1 MRALLA
7 LTVFGGGGAHAT
19 LAPAL
24 GIHGVTPDLPL
35 IVVVLLALR
44 QGPEFGC
51 VAGFAAGLL
60 QDATGGGLIG
70 VQALTKAVIGFAMGA
85 AGSRLAVTQPLVQVP
100 GLVILTVAEGLARF
114 ALLKVFHFPAT
125 FGDVM
130 LYVVL
135 PQALYNG
142 FLGAALVVALTC
154 VESLRARAA
163 LASPREPRL
172 RPPPH
177 ARAPRR
183 RAAAHPGDDG
193 RGHVCVCRHQR

>member
-7 LTVFGGGGAHAT
+7 LTVFGGGVAHAT

-70 VQALTKAVIGFAMGA
+70 VQALTKAVIGFTMGA

-100 GLVILTVAEGLARF
+100 GLVLLTVAEGLARF
-114 ALLKVFHFPAT
+114 ALLRSSTSRRPSAT
-125 FGDVM
+125 
-130 LYVVL
+130 
-135 PQALYNG
+135 
-142 FLGAALVVALTC
+142 
-154 VESLRARAA
+154 
-163 LASPREPRL
+163 
-172 RPPPH
+172 
-177 ARAPRR
+177 
-183 RAAAHPGDDG
+183 
-193 RGHVCVCRHQR
+193 

>member
-1 MRALLA
+1 MRTLLV
-7 LTVFGGGGAHAT
+7 LTVFGGGLAQAT

-24 GIHGVTPDLPL
+24 RVADVSPDIPL

-44 QGPEFGC
+44 RGPEFGC
-51 VAGFAAGLL
+51 AAGFAAGLL
-60 QDATGGGLIG
+60 QDAAGGGLIG
-70 VQALTKAVIGFAMGA
+70 VQSLTKAIIGFVIGA
-85 AGSRLAVTQPLVQVP
+85 AGSRLSVTQPLVQVP

-154 VESLRARAA
+154 VESLRARA
-163 LASPREPRL
+163 S
-172 RPPPH
+172 
-177 ARAPRR
+177 
-183 RAAAHPGDDG
+183 
-193 RGHVCVCRHQR
+193 